1 MPASELAAALPIPWR
16 ASSAPSGCVF
26 RFVCVC
32 SVREARERGGGV
44 EERGGAVE
52 KKRSSYFF
60 KLIIPSAPYS
70 LQTEMYFLF
79 RLVAGSIH
87 PCHMHALSYGEE
99 ARLSR
104 YVSS

>member
-1 MPASELAAALPIPWR
+1 MPASELAAALPFPGVH
-16 ASSAPSGCVF
+16 PGCVF
-26 RFVCVC
+26 FFFSPFV
-32 SVREARERGGGV
+32 SVLSEKPVKGGGGV